1 VDHDYGLYLLVYD
14 ARMLLLPSHQVCRE
28 RVSSVFL
35 PSGPRHMLP
44 PAALHA
50 LTLSDQRGA
59 ANEVLTVAV
68 TVDPETGR

>member
-1 VDHDYGLYLLVYD
+1 VGHDCGRYLLVYD
-14 ARMLLLPSHQVCRE
+14 AHMLLLPSHQVCRE

-35 PSGPRHMLP
+35 PS
-44 PAALHA
+44 AALHA